1 MLQKFLI
8 LINHNLPIF
17 LLYFYCSSFCGP
29 PCNKYCNVLTTYCEQ
44 RWISLAA
51 VSVAN
56 VSKTHLGIDT
66 TPWSHGTS
74 PRPLTYVYK
83 VLSGFMQGKAVGWWN
98 VYYLLISCGFCQNPH
113 FAQVFFHPFVLSSWF
128 SVYSE
133 KTMLLSLCWWIS
145 VQCHVGVEECLP
157 ACAWRAN
164 CSSTVLVWK
173 LSSSCWII
181 MIAFHKPCAGCG
193 LVLCSAPQVSWHC
206 HAWPYWRYLMVDPDG
221 KWL

>member
-1 MLQKFLI
+1 MVPAQD
-8 LINHNLPIF
+8 HLPI
-17 LLYFYCSSFCGP
+17 YTGCSVASCRERQSVDGMF
-29 PCNKYCNVLTTYCEQ
+29 TTY
-44 RWISLAA
+44 SSPAG
-51 VSVAN
+51 SV
-56 VSKTHLGIDT
+56 KIPT
-66 TPWSHGTS
+66 
-74 PRPLTYVYK
+74 
-83 VLSGFMQGKAVGWWN
+83 
-98 VYYLLISCGFCQNPH
+98 LLRF
-113 FAQVFFHPFVLSSWF
+113 FFHPFVLSSWF

-193 LVLCSAPQVSWHC
+193 LVLCSASQVSWHC

>member
-74 PRPLTYVYK
+74 PRPLTYVYR

-113 FAQVFFHPFVLSSWF
+113 FAQVFFTLLYLAPGFLFILRKPCYWVSVDGFLSSVMWELKNVF
-128 SVYSE
+128 
-133 KTMLLSLCWWIS
+133 LL
-145 VQCHVGVEECLP
+145 VPGEPTVP
-157 ACAWRAN
+157 AQ
-164 CSSTVLVWK
+164 
-173 LSSSCWII
+173 
-181 MIAFHKPCAGCG
+181 F
-193 LVLCSAPQVSWHC
+193 
-206 HAWPYWRYLMVDPDG
+206 
-221 KWL
+221 